1 MPRTSPYP
9 TAEGC
14 QSLVLN
20 INEIMRPAA
29 AARRDARRRAEA
41 EGTPEPALELGA
53 RTRWRRRGS
62 AQPWAWAEIAV
73 RVEPGPEP
81 VASATLR
88 YSADHYDRPTG
99 LRVQRVAVASV
110 PCHLGGVRWLWIC
123 PATGRHVRHLYLPCG
138 GVQFLSRAAYR
149 LRWASTCATALDRS
163 HRRLARLAAKLGGE
177 YQGFTH
183 QPPDKPPWMR
193 WRTYE
198 RLAAQWEAAAGRHD
212 AAWMAGA
219 GRTLRRF
226 GIGTR

>member
-1 MPRTSPYP
+1 MPRTSPHP
-9 TAEGC
+9 TAEAC
-14 QSLVLN
+14 QSLALD

-62 AQPWAWAEIAV
+62 AQLWAWTEIAV
-73 RVEPGPEP
+73 RVEPGPAP

-88 YSADHYDRPTG
+88 YSADHIDHPTG
-99 LRVQRVAVASV
+99 RRTQRVAVAAV
-110 PCHLGGVRWLWIC
+110 PCHLGGVRWHWIC
-123 PATGRHVRHLYLPCG
+123 PETGRHVRFLYLPNG
-138 GVQFLSRAAYR
+138 GTRFLSRAAYK
-149 LRWASTCATALDRS
+149 LRWASTCCTRLDRS
-163 HRRLARLAAKLGGE
+163 HRRLARIAKKLGTE
-177 YQGFTH
+177 YQGFTYA
-183 QPPDKPPWMR
+183 PPDKPPWMR
-193 WRTYE
+193 WRTYD
-198 RLAAQWEAAAGRHD
+198 RLAAAWEAAAGRHD